1 MFVKLWMTK
10 DVITIAAQQKVTDL
24 LQIFKGNKIRRI
36 PVVDDSNNLVGIVS
50 KQDIFN
56 IMPSVIDGSTT
67 GSSRVLIDDTKVEE
81 IMTKHPITVETLTPL
96 ESVAQL
102 MRSNKVGGVPVLED
116 GKLLGIIT
124 ESDIFAAF
132 TEVLGGK
139 NEGVRIELIISKS
152 SKEIYSV
159 LDIFKRYDI
168 FIQAIT
174 VHHDFGE
181 NQRLLTAKI
190 SGDEY
195 DEMLDTLRSSGVQ
208 INRITDEEENG

>member
-116 GKLLGIIT
+116 GKLLGIIP